1 MAEVTAMDRLA
12 RRTAEGLKLA
22 DSELRG
28 RMSSKAAPLIEQLS
42 AHLIEA
48 GGKRVRPALTLAAA
62 ELCGGGDSGVNRGAA
77 KMAAAVEFVH
87 TATLLHDDV
96 VDESALRRGRP
107 SANILYGNK
116 PSVLVG
122 DFLFARSFQLM
133 VEAGSMEA
141 LRILA
146 DASAT
151 IAEGEVMQ
159 LATANNLATTEAQHL
174 AVIRAKTA
182 ALFSAATETGAVLA
196 EGSPEQREAL
206 RIYGDR
212 LGVAFQMADDAL
224 DYGGQ
229 TRKLGK
235 NAGDD
240 FREGKVTAPV
250 MIAFARAASEDER
263 EFWRRTIEK
272 KRQEPEDFGHALTLL
287 TRHGA
292 VRETI
297 ARARIWGEEAKTAL
311 EIFPP
316 SELRGILADL
326 VDYCVERAA

>member
-1 MAEVTAMDRLA
+1 MAKGSAMDRLA
-12 RRTAEGLKLA
+12 ARTAEGLRAA
-22 DSELRG
+22 DQELRG
-28 RMSSKAAPLIEQLS
+28 RMSSAAAPLIEQLS

-62 ELCGGGDSGVNRGAA
+62 ELCGGGGPGVA

-159 LATANNLATTEAQHL
+159 LATANNLATTEDQHL

-182 ALFSAATETGAVLA
+182 ALFSAAAETGAVLA
-196 EGSPEQREAL
+196 GGSKEEREAL
-206 RIYGDR
+206 FVYGDR
-212 LGVAFQMADDAL
+212 LGIAFQMADDAL
-224 DYGGQ
+224 DYGGN

-235 NAGDD
+235 TAGDD
-240 FREGKVTAPV
+240 FREGKVTSPV
-250 MIAFARAASEDER
+250 MIAYARSATEDER

-272 KRQEPEDFGHALTLL
+272 RRQEPEDFDHALTLM

-292 VRETI
+292 VAETI
-297 ARARIWGEEAKTAL
+297 ARARVWGEEAKAAL
-311 EIFPP
+311 EVFPP
-316 SELRGILADL
+316 SDLRRILADL
-326 VDYCVERAA
+326 VDYCVERAS